1 MVGFFC
7 DITSY
12 LKYRMNLNKE
22 KVKMVQKDDVV
33 ALLKQ
38 ILYPGFDKDI
48 VSFGIV
54 KDIEISES
62 SVSLVLDLRSKDQT
76 ISQSIKEAVE
86 SKLRNLPN
94 ITSTSVSIAR
104 QNGSTAQAEY
114 ISEQE
119 QFLPRVKQKIAIASG
134 KGGVGKSTVSVNLA
148 AALVSL
154 GYSVGLLDSDIY
166 GPSIPL
172 MLGIKDRPEFD
183 GQKLIPLEK
192 YGIKLMSLG
201 FLLTDNSPVI
211 WRGPLVMRA
220 LQQLMRDVNWGTL
233 DVILFDMPPGTG
245 DAQLTLSQSV
255 ALNGAIII
263 STPQDVAL
271 LDAIKGVQ
279 MFRKVNVPIMGI
291 IENMSY
297 FICPNCKTRSDIF
310 SAGGAKKECA
320 KLQVDLL
327 GEIPLDIDIRIA
339 GDEGIPVVI
348 KNPDNEQSKAF
359 LNIAKK
365 ISNSFTNGRG

>member
-38 ILYPGFDKDI
+38 ILYPGFNKDI

-76 ISQSIKEAVE
+76 IIQSIKEAVE

>member
-1 MVGFFC
+1 
-7 DITSY
+7 
-12 LKYRMNLNKE
+12 
-22 KVKMVQKDDVV
+22 
-33 ALLKQ
+33 
-38 ILYPGFDKDI
+38 
-48 VSFGIV
+48 
-54 KDIEISES
+54 
-62 SVSLVLDLRSKDQT
+62 
-76 ISQSIKEAVE
+76 
-86 SKLRNLPN
+86 
-94 ITSTSVSIAR
+94 
-104 QNGSTAQAEY
+104 
-114 ISEQE
+114 
-119 QFLPRVKQKIAIASG
+119 
-134 KGGVGKSTVSVNLA
+134 
-148 AALVSL
+148 
-154 GYSVGLLDSDIY
+154 
-166 GPSIPL
+166 
-172 MLGIKDRPEFD
+172 
-183 GQKLIPLEK
+183 
-192 YGIKLMSLG
+192 
-201 FLLTDNSPVI
+201 
-211 WRGPLVMRA
+211 
-220 LQQLMRDVNWGTL
+220 L